1 MCNLEEVPTTL
12 KEEPVIDIFKED
24 LLYGVELLF
33 TNIPVK
39 KTVDKILAELYD
51 PHKIKPMC
59 SNTTFT

>member
-1 MCNLEEVPTTL
+1 MCNLEEVPTIL

-39 KTVDKILAELYD
+39 KTLDKILAELYD
-51 PHKIKPMC
+51 SNKIKPMC